1 MARSERIYVPVTS
14 KQMVVV
20 KKLMEQENKPKA
32 QIAAMVFSDGLKLVE
47 SELITVVKN
56 DLDGK

>member
-1 MARSERIYVPVTS
+1 MARLERIYVPVTS